1 MDEEHLQAAAALAA
15 WVAIG
20 RMAVEA
26 APDAAVDDEAGTA
39 RGHEPMMTLGR
50 ASSSA
55 PTSVSSSAATS
66 AAVRHLG
73 GGVRRR
79 ATGA

>member
-39 RGHEPMMTLGR
+39 RGL
-50 ASSSA
+50 
-55 PTSVSSSAATS
+55 
-66 AAVRHLG
+66 
-73 GGVRRR
+73 
-79 ATGA
+79 